1 MKRKTYVRLHMHFDK
16 IIALLMQ
23 LQIHNIK
30 RIIPSIKRKPAMPTV
45 DTHQQKPNTKMAQIH
60 NTKQNILQFLTFKL

>member
-1 MKRKTYVRLHMHFDK
+1 MHFDK

-45 DTHQQKPNTKMAQIH
+45 DTHQQKPIDTHQQKPNTKMAQIH